1 MPRPYA
7 KLDFEDDPMTPT
19 IWAIAIATGAI
30 ITTILAVGSDIGK
43 KLDVIARVTTYANE
57 MTRENRTGEWRDR

>member
-1 MPRPYA
+1 
-7 KLDFEDDPMTPT
+7 MTPT

-30 ITTILAVGSDIGK
+30 VTTILAVGSDIGK